1 MKGRPLK
8 IAIVAGEESGDL
20 LGADLVRGLRG
31 HCGEGLEL
39 VGLGGSHLESE
50 GLKSLFDI
58 HEIAIMGLSGV
69 LRSLPKLMRRIAETA
84 RAIVAAQPDCLV
96 IIDSPDFTHRVARKV
111 REAAPS
117 IPIVDYVCPSVWAWR
132 PERAPAMR
140 TYVDRV
146 LAVLP
151 FEVEALR
158 RLEGPPATYVGH
170 RLTRYAPLL
179 AAAERRRRERAG
191 VAGNA
196 DRQKTLLLLPGS
208 RRSEVSRLM
217 QPFGETAGILRD
229 RGHRLSLLLPTPE
242 RIEETVRAAA
252 ASWPVEP
259 RIVTG
264 EEAKWAAFAQADVAL
279 AASGTVS
286 LELALT
292 GVPMVLC
299 YKADA
304 FARRFLMP
312 RITIWTAALP
322 NLIDDGPAVPEFFNE
337 FVRPAMLARWLER
350 LLEHG
355 PERQV
360 QEEAFVRIAE
370 TIRTERPSGELAAEA
385 VLGAMDRR

>member
-1 MKGRPLK
+1 MSGPSLK

-20 LGADLVRGLRG
+20 LGADLVRSLRE
-31 HCGEGLEL
+31 HRGELSL
-39 VGLGGSHLESE
+39 IGLGGPHLEAE

-69 LRSLPKLMRRIAETA
+69 LRNLPNLMRRIAGTA

-111 REAAPS
+111 REVAPS

-140 TYVDRV
+140 AYVDRV

-151 FEVEALR
+151 FEAEALH
-158 RLEGPPATYVGH
+158 RLGGPPTTYVGH

-179 AAAERRRRERAG
+179 AAAERRRHNAEIPEDPGRER
-191 VAGNA
+191 
-196 DRQKTLLLLPGS
+196 RLLLLPGS
-208 RRSEVSRLM
+208 RRSEISRLM
-217 QPFGETAGILRD
+217 QPFGETIGILRD
-229 RGHRLSLLLPTPE
+229 RGHRLHIVLPTPK
-242 RIEETVRAAA
+242 RLEETVRAAA
-252 ASWPVEP
+252 GSWPIQP

-264 EEAKWAAFAQADVAL
+264 EDAKWEAFAQADVAL

-350 LLEHG
+350 LLDDG
-355 PERQV
+355 PQRQV
-360 QEEAFVRIAE
+360 QEQAFARIAE
-370 TIRTERPSGELAAEA
+370 TMRTERPSGELAAEA
-385 VLGAMDRR
+385 VLSAISRD

>member
-1 MKGRPLK
+1 MTARPLK

-20 LGADLVRGLRG
+20 LGADLVRALRG
-31 HCGEGLEL
+31 RCGEGLEL
-39 VGLGGSHLESE
+39 SGLGGPHLETE

-69 LRSLPKLMRRIAETA
+69 LRNLPRLMRRIAETA

-140 TYVDRV
+140 AYVDRV

-151 FEVEALR
+151 FEAEALR
-158 RLEGPPATYVGH
+158 RLDGPPATYVGH

-179 AAAERRRRERAG
+179 SAAARRRQQPGSTNADSHRER
-191 VAGNA
+191 
-196 DRQKTLLLLPGS
+196 TLLVLPGS

-217 QPFGETAGILRD
+217 QPFGEAAGILRD
-229 RGHRLSLLLPTPE
+229 RGQRLRLLLPTPP
-242 RIEETVRAAA
+242 RLEETVRAAA
-252 ASWPVEP
+252 GSWPIQP
-259 RIVTG
+259 QIVTG
-264 EEAKWAAFAQADVAL
+264 EEAKWDAFAQADVAL

-312 RITIWTAALP
+312 RITVWTAALP
-322 NLIDDGPAVPEFFNE
+322 NLIDDGPVVPEFFNE

-350 LLEHG
+350 LLDDG
-355 PERQV
+355 PQRQV
-360 QEEAFVRIAE
+360 QEQAFARIAD
-370 TIRTERPSGELAAEA
+370 TMRTERPSGELAAEA
-385 VLGAMDRR
+385 VLEAIAK